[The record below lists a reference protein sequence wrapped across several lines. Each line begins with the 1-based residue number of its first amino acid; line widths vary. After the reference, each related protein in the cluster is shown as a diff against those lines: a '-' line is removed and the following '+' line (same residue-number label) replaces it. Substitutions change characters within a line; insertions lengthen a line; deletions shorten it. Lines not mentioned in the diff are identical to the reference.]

1 MVSAYRQTIADLME
15 KRVGCVLYPSQWN
28 VLEWRSSLE
37 PFVQSDDA
45 LRCAAGDLKTDA
57 TRTEAANV
65 LRSHGYNA
73 YEWEIDHVLFAVAAT
88 ATAVT
93 EAAVTLD
100 DAPPPPRKSAFQ
112 RHRRPA
118 TK

>member
-15 KRVGCVLYPSQWN
+15 KRVGCVLYPLQWD

-45 LRCAAGDLKTDA
+45 LRCAALGLKTDA
-57 TRTEAANV
+57 AAAAHL

-73 YEWEIDHVLFAVAAT
+73 YEWEIAYVMSAAAAAT
-88 ATAVT
+88 I
-93 EAAVTLD
+93 AAITLD
-100 DAPPPPRKSAFQ
+100 DSPLPPPRKSAFQ
-112 RHRRPA
+112 RRRPT